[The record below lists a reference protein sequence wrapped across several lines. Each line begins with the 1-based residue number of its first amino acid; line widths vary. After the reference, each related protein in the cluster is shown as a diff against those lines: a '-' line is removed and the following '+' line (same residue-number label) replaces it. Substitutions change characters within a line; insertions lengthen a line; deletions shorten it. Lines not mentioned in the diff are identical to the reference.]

1 MERNNYI
8 QDLMNARWANEDFG
22 RNQFHENFHE
32 NDFTK
37 NDHRGGN
44 SRQTSDSTPKNKH
57 TYFHPKE
64 GKLTA
69 DEAPKSKQTAATGS
83 PKSKQT
89 DFKDTEYQ
97 AHRHDQYPTRS
108 ACNSSNFRPAYNPR
122 NVAMRSFYDHGQR
135 SFQSK

>member
-37 NDHRGGN
+37 NGHRGGK
-44 SRQTSDSTPKNKH
+44 SKH
-57 TYFHPKE
+57 TYFNPKE

-69 DEAPKSKQTAATGS
+69 DGAPKSKQTAATGT

-122 NVAMRSFYDHGQR
+122 NVAMRSFYDQGQR

>member
-8 QDLMNARWANEDFG
+8 QDLMNARWANEDFA

-37 NDHRGGN
+37 NGHRGGK
-44 SRQTSDSTPKNKH
+44 SKH
-57 TYFHPKE
+57 TYFNTKE
-64 GKLTA
+64 GKLPA

-122 NVAMRSFYDHGQR
+122 NVAMRSFYDQGQR
-135 SFQSK
+135 NFQSK

>member
-37 NDHRGGN
+37 NGHRGGN
-44 SRQTSDSTPKNKH
+44 SRQT
-57 TYFHPKE
+57 YKE
-64 GKLTA
+64 GKLPA
-69 DEAPKSKQTAATGS
+69 DEAPKSKKTAATGS

-122 NVAMRSFYDHGQR
+122 NVAMRSFYDQGQR